1 MEHGLARVEDALRVF
16 RPDYHARLRP
26 ALDGGGGGG
35 DGGVGGVGGVGGL
48 IAALPSAPSPDLVA
62 LYRWHDGAN
71 DGPEPLFGD
80 WSLTPA
86 EIGLSVKHT
95 YDELLD
101 AGEFGADYWRSSWM
115 PILHTGEGE
124 LLCVDV
130 DAAGAVVW
138 FSPESSRRRVE
149 FPDLGA
155 LIDALADAL
164 ERHGPRVAD
173 DLDHPDGYP
182 SRVPRIEK

>member
-35 DGGVGGVGGVGGL
+35 DGGVGGVGGL

-80 WSLTPA
+80 W
-86 EIGLSVKHT
+86 
-95 YDELLD
+95 
-101 AGEFGADYWRSSWM
+101 
-115 PILHTGEGE
+115 
-124 LLCVDV
+124 
-130 DAAGAVVW
+130 
-138 FSPESSRRRVE
+138 
-149 FPDLGA
+149 
-155 LIDALADAL
+155 
-164 ERHGPRVAD
+164 
-173 DLDHPDGYP
+173 
-182 SRVPRIEK
+182 